1 MFINSPLEQFSVV
14 NLLSINLPIVG
25 YKNLALTNVGVYI
38 IVTILLVIIVHSVS
52 NKNNEVIPN
61 RWSISIESIYN
72 SVHGLVKSQIGIINE
87 QYLPFIYT
95 LFFYIVVAN
104 LNGNV
109 PYGYTVTTSIIVS
122 IGISIII
129 FLGVTILG
137 LYTHK
142 LHFFSFFLPSGTPI
156 GLIPLLVPIELI
168 SYIARAF
175 SLGVRLFAN
184 VTAGHTLIQIL
195 SGFLSIIFTNGYIIS
210 ILTLIPFILFIGIVG
225 LEVAVSFIQSYVFC
239 VLSCSYIKDA
249 LDLHL
254 ISPL

>member
-1 MFINSPLEQFSVV
+1 MFIHSPLEQFNVINLISV
-14 NLLSINLPIVG
+14 NLPIVG
-25 YKNLALTNVGVYI
+25 YK
-38 IVTILLVIIVHSVS
+38 TISVS
-52 NKNNEVIPN
+52 NLGLYTLVTVTLVLSLHYLSNNNQQVLPN

-72 SVHGLVKSQIGIINE
+72 SVHGLVKSQIGIQNE
-87 QYLPFIYT
+87 QYLPFIYSV
-95 LFFYIVVAN
+95 FFYIVIAN

-109 PYGYTVTTSIIVS
+109 PYGFTVTTSIIVS
-122 IGISIII
+122 IGISITI

-137 LYTHK
+137 LVTHK

-156 GLIPLLVPIELI
+156 GLIPLLVPIEMI

-195 SGFLSIIFTNGYIIS
+195 SGFLATMFTSGFIIS
-210 ILTLIPFILFIGIVG
+210 IITLIPFIIFIGIVG

-239 VLSCSYIKDA
+239 VLTCSYIKDA
-249 LDLHL
+249 IELH
-254 ISPL
+254 